1 MASFV
6 LLGQNPVVVAETIWP
21 TKSQIFIV
29 ISHHLEKDYWHL
41 VYYNVTEITA
51 ISQVNHKE
59 IEKKI
64 RDISGIKKDAFSR
77 LDT

>member
-1 MASFV
+1 MASFM

-29 ISHHLEKDYWHL
+29 ISHHLQKDHWYL